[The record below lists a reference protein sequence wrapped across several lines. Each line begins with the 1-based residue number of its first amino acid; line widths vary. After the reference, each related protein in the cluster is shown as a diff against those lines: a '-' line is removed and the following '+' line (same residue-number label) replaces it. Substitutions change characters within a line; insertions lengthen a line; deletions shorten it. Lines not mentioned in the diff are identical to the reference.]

1 MDIVFRALVIYLF
14 LWLVTRVVGRS
25 TIGELSTFQLILFIT
40 MGDMVQQAVT
50 QQDYSVTAGILAVS
64 VFTLITVALSWAN
77 SRWPR
82 LRSVTHGVP
91 TVILDDG
98 QPLLATL
105 RRERISIDDL
115 HAAARLQG
123 YATLA
128 DVRLAVLEA
137 NGQISFFSREGQSA
151 EKEGAA
157 DRPAVG

>member
-1 MDIVFRALVIYLF
+1 MDIVIRAAVIYLF

-50 QQDYSVTAGILAVS
+50 QQDYSITGGILAVS

-82 LRSVTHGVP
+82 VRSITHGVP
-91 TVILDDG
+91 TVIVQNG
-98 QPLLATL
+98 EPLLATL
-105 RRERISIDDL
+105 RRERMSIDDL

-123 YATLA
+123 YTTLA
-128 DVRLAVLEA
+128 DIRLGILEA
-137 NGQISFFSREGQSA
+137 NGQISFFSRDADDA
-151 EKEGAA
+151 EKQGAA
-157 DRPAVG
+157 DRPPIG